1 MCIFP
6 LLILESYANLV
17 LHIDV
22 EYTEGMADPNDNE
35 YTAFESSL
43 QAQVQLTIEFK
54 APKGLEEKQVDGK

>member
-1 MCIFP
+1 M
-6 LLILESYANLV
+6 

-22 EYTEGMADPNDNE
+22 EYTEGMADPNNNE
-35 YTAFESSL
+35 YTVFESSL